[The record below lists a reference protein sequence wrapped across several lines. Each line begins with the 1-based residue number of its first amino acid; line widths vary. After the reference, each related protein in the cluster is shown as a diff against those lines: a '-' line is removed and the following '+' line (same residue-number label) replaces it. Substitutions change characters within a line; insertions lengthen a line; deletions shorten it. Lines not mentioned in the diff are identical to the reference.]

1 MFYLFL
7 AVLVQTWNAAL
18 LKIGELYRQERL
30 VVMGF
35 NYITASLGAAM
46 LWAWQ
51 GTGMPGTVTLVL
63 GPVGGFFWA
72 TSLFLW
78 MGAMARVGL
87 ATSTAAMRL
96 SVIWPT
102 LISLTI
108 FGEMPHL
115 LQWGGIALTLLVL
128 LLLGIISF
136 RTRGS
141 HIGEGGILWLF
152 GMFALMGGVGITQ
165 KFFIEWGRPEDKS
178 ALLTLVFFTAGLM
191 CWGAIGVGR
200 LRLRRSDALR
210 GFVFGLG
217 NVSGNF
223 FTLLALED
231 VPGVVAFP
239 VLSIGVIL
247 LASLSGILLWKERP
261 GRLGLLAI
269 LLSAVAIFLMAR

>member
-7 AVLVQTWNAAL
+7 AVLAQTWNAAL
-18 LKIGELYRQERL
+18 LKIGELYHQERL

-35 NYITASLGAAM
+35 NYIAATLGVAAI
-46 LWAWQ
+46 WAWQ
-51 GTGMPGTVTLVL
+51 GTGAPDTVTLVL
-63 GPVGGFFWA
+63 GPVGGFFWS
-72 TSLFLW
+72 TSLLLW

-87 ATSTAAMRL
+87 ATSTATLRL

-102 LISLTI
+102 LISLTV
-108 FGEMPHL
+108 FGEIPNL

-128 LLLGIISF
+128 LLLGLINM
-136 RTRGS
+136 RARGS
-141 HIGEGGILWLF
+141 AIGEGGMLWLF

-178 ALLTLVFFTAGLM
+178 ALLTLVFFTAALM
-191 CWGAIGVGR
+191 TWGAILVRR
-200 LRLRRSDALR
+200 LRLRRSDAVR
-210 GFVFGLG
+210 GFAFGVG
-217 NVSGNF
+217 NVAGNF
-223 FTLLALED
+223 FFLVALED

-247 LASLSGILLWKERP
+247 LASLSGVVLWKERP

-269 LLSAVAIFLMAR
+269 VLSAASIYLMAR